1 MVAKNQHCY
10 NEVMIAFLSGQI
22 LEKTQQFLIV
32 VQGGVG
38 YKVFVTPKSLEA
50 AVGDQVK
57 LYTYLKSS
65 DDGQTLFGLPDFASL
80 QFFELLITVTGVGPK
95 VALAILSASSVD
107 MLSEAIA
114 NQDSGIFTRI
124 SGVGNKTAEHI
135 IIELKSK
142 MATLPMTEAGGS
154 TDVFDGL
161 IGLGYNSREVR
172 EVVQKIDRSKPTE
185 EQLKQAHDCWENH
198 NTVNG

>member
-10 NEVMIAFLSGQI
+10 NEVLIAFLSGQI

-114 NQDSGIFTRI
+114 NQDSAIFTRI

-185 EQLKQAHDCWENH
+185 QQLKEALKLL
-198 NTVNG
+198 GK

>member
-114 NQDSGIFTRI
+114 NQDSAIFTRI

-185 EQLKQAHDCWENH
+185 QQLKEALKLL
-198 NTVNG
+198 GK